1 MMINIKY
8 NKFQISIAYSF
19 TGKTKYYLIW
29 NENFTEL
36 VTKKFRSIKKAKQ
49 YIDKILLND

>member
-1 MMINIKY
+1 MINIKY